1 MGPCFGNI
9 ELSDPPEALCHFK
22 EACKQKRK
30 QKEKKKKKKNHEM
43 ASRNKLL
50 RKKATA
56 EESKQER
63 GHLSIKSRIRESIG
77 SPGKK
82 ENVMIQNPRMGTA
95 PQTISQS
102 P

>member
-1 MGPCFGNI
+1 MSFQTHQR
-9 ELSDPPEALCHFK
+9 LCAILRK
-22 EACKQKRK
+22 SANKRENK
-30 QKEKKKKKKNHEM
+30 KKKKKKKKNHEM

-50 RKKATA
+50 RKKVTA